1 MPNYGKWPNLPS
13 KKYINLTV
21 IEKAQKA
28 TLDNSSALVYGN
40 IQAVRRK
47 RNISFQDVAKHDEN
61 GILPRFVLV
70 EGAPG
75 VGKSTFAW
83 EACRKWAEGEILED
97 FELVILIK
105 LRDDSIRKAT
115 CLGDLIQYPRDS
127 AIRQAVIDEIT
138 KSGGKGVLLLL
149 EGYDELPASLQDEG
163 SLFREVI
170 SGKQF
175 DAGTVLVTSR
185 HWASQSLLLP
195 NKTNR
200 PVSQHIEILGFT
212 RENIKDYVSSML
224 EKEPS
229 LLKDLQQYLE
239 IYPYVRSMM
248 YIPLNCAIVVDVY
261 RHSKKENMMIPKTM
275 TELYHSLTQSLLLR
289 HTYPECKN
297 LTLGNL
303 PLSIRSHFYNLTELA
318 YKSICVKQNTQII
331 FAEEELPSGLDTLGL
346 MQSSMELYVD
356 EGAKTSFNFLHLTI
370 QEFLAA
376 YHIYS
381 YHSSD
386 SQVRVFYRAG
396 MVATFLA
403 GLSPSALQEF
413 LTKINFGGT
422 QSFEDEQIHMLFEAK
437 VAILPY
443 KVCKGH
449 ATSPFYSYM
458 LGHLIANSSFPWQVW
473 IEGTAETIDLF
484 VGGLS
489 NRQCRADLL
498 YISAVSEI
506 AELSNAKLALEKLEL
521 QRTSSYA
528 KHDFF
533 ERAQNHVDICLFFDN
548 LSNGCLLS
556 FKHLTLSWFCFN
568 NEEAKKIESYL
579 STCSVIKSLELIC
592 CKFESTAAAILM
604 DGVKAC
610 SSLEKLVFTNDS
622 DNMCD
627 AACEMVMCNKSLKEL
642 QAFSCN
648 LLNFCALA
656 KALHANQTIEVL
668 TITGDVMPWA
678 LKKVALVGN
687 NEDKDTKYKQYFQE
701 ARICTSS
708 ELAKMLIQ
716 NKSLIELNVCN
727 FDLDLRD
734 ICTVL
739 CDNCT
744 LRKLSLSVERGP
756 ELETISE
763 LLKRSKTLEVLQL
776 LLNVEGASTIAM
788 VMCKNN
794 TLKELHL
801 LGEVDGTDAFVS
813 LLKRNTS
820 LRKLSMEWNKKE
832 HCDKTWLEQFATLC
846 IAMSQNKSL
855 LHLEVFA
862 PSQYYSAAFETCKE
876 YTRISVYMRC
886 HEDMPFLDY
895 R

>member
-1 MPNYGKWPNLPS
+1 MP
-13 KKYINLTV
+13 
-21 IEKAQKA
+21 
-28 TLDNSSALVYGN
+28 
-40 IQAVRRK
+40 
-47 RNISFQDVAKHDEN
+47 
-61 GILPRFVLV
+61 
-70 EGAPG
+70 
-75 VGKSTFAW
+75 
-83 EACRKWAEGEILED
+83 
-97 FELVILIK
+97 
-105 LRDDSIRKAT
+105 
-115 CLGDLIQYPRDS
+115 
-127 AIRQAVIDEIT
+127 
-138 KSGGKGVLLLL
+138 
-149 EGYDELPASLQDEG
+149 
-163 SLFREVI
+163 
-170 SGKQF
+170 
-175 DAGTVLVTSR
+175 
-185 HWASQSLLLP
+185 
-195 NKTNR
+195 
-200 PVSQHIEILGFT
+200 
-212 RENIKDYVSSML
+212 
-224 EKEPS
+224 
-229 LLKDLQQYLE
+229 
-239 IYPYVRSMM
+239 
-248 YIPLNCAIVVDVY
+248 
-261 RHSKKENMMIPKTM
+261 
-275 TELYHSLTQSLLLR
+275 
-289 HTYPECKN
+289 
-297 LTLGNL
+297 
-303 PLSIRSHFYNLTELA
+303 
-318 YKSICVKQNTQII
+318 
-331 FAEEELPSGLDTLGL
+331 
-346 MQSSMELYVD
+346 
-356 EGAKTSFNFLHLTI
+356 
-370 QEFLAA
+370 
-376 YHIYS
+376 
-381 YHSSD
+381 
-386 SQVRVFYRAG
+386 
-396 MVATFLA
+396 
-403 GLSPSALQEF
+403 
-413 LTKINFGGT
+413 
-422 QSFEDEQIHMLFEAK
+422 
-437 VAILPY
+437 
-443 KVCKGH
+443 
-449 ATSPFYSYM
+449 
-458 LGHLIANSSFPWQVW
+458 
-473 IEGTAETIDLF
+473 
-484 VGGLS
+484 
-489 NRQCRADLL
+489 
-498 YISAVSEI
+498 EI

-521 QRTSSYA
+521 HRTSYYDEY
-528 KHDFF
+528 DFF

-592 CKFESTAAAILM
+592 CKVESTAAAILM

-627 AACEMVMCNKSLKEL
+627 AACEMIMYNKSLKEL

-648 LLNFCALA
+648 VLSFCALA

-678 LKKVALVGN
+678 LKKVALIGN

-716 NKSLIELNVCN
+716 NKSLKELNICN

-744 LRKLSLSVERGP
+744 LRKLSLSVERVP

-820 LRKLSMEWNKKE
+820 LRMLTVEWNKKE

-855 LHLEVFA
+855 LHLEVLA

-876 YTRISVYMRC
+876 DTRISVYMRC
-886 HEDMPFLDY
+886 YEDMPFLDY